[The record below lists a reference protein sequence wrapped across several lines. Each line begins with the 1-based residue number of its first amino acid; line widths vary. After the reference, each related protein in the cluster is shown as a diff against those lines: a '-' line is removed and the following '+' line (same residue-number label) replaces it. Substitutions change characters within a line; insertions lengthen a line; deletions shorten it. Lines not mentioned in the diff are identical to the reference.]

1 MLSKKKGVCCH
12 LKSQLSINNEQLLL
26 LLAAATPVAVPMLK
40 QLGREMPNNVITYG
54 GG

>member
-26 LLAAATPVAVPMLK
+26 AATPVAVPMLK